1 MRTTDKNG
9 SIICQRCLAANSID
23 LEFCA
28 RCGTRLMLVVE
39 PTALRFEEEALV
51 GDYEEHLL
59 ERVSALESK
68 LARVWEKLEQAVDY
82 LSRSV
87 RTSYFDHILLE
98 TLLAELGET
107 RVVSRRRIEQLWHER
122 FERDA
127 AEMAETSRR
136 EEVRT
141 RVTARYSGGER
152 AAFAR
157 LVSDGFALI
166 EKGREAEGLRHLER
180 AAALSPENAPL
191 NSFIGEH
198 FFRARKL
205 TLARDYLARA
215 LDAEPD
221 NRRTCLLLGL
231 VCGDQG
237 DAARSREL
245 LRQSVSGGRH
255 SFAAHY
261 ALGRLHAAESDWKG
275 ALEEFKLALAAR
287 RCPEAHYMLGLA
299 CYQLGRHRTAL
310 RHLRNALDMD
320 GGYGEAHYLL
330 GLVHLQ
336 LGERAEAARAFEA
349 SRAAGAGAPAAA
361 AGGRPARKSRRKA
374 VRLEDFPPPAL
385 FPQTRG
391 GRRRLLTGGDTR
403 VAAALRED
411 ALGTPKSF

>member
-9 SIICQRCLAANSID
+9 SIICQRCLAANAIEQ
-23 LEFCA
+23 EFCG

-39 PTALRFEEEALV
+39 PTSLRFEEEALV

-68 LARVWEKLEQAVDY
+68 LTRVWEKLEQAVEY
-82 LSRSV
+82 LGRSV

-98 TLLAELGET
+98 TLLAELGEG
-107 RVVSRRRIEQLWHER
+107 RIVNRRRVEQLWHER

-127 AEMAETSRR
+127 AAMAETSRR
-136 EEVRT
+136 EELRT
-141 RVTARYSGGER
+141 RVTARYTGGER
-152 AAFAR
+152 AAFVR

-166 EKGREAEGLRHLER
+166 EKGRETQGLRQLER
-180 AAALSPENAPL
+180 AAALAPENAPL

-198 FFRARKL
+198 FFRTRKMI
-205 TLARDYLARA
+205 LARDYLARA
-215 LDAEPD
+215 LDAEPG

-237 DAARSREL
+237 DAARAREL
-245 LRQSVSGGRH
+245 LRQSVSGGQH

-261 ALGRLHAAESDWKG
+261 ALGRLHAAEGDWKG
-275 ALEEFKLALAAR
+275 ALTEFKQALAAR
-287 RCPEAHYMLGLA
+287 KCPEAHYMLGLA
-299 CYQLGRHRTAL
+299 CYQLGRQRTAL

-320 GGYGEAHYLL
+320 AAHGDALYLL

-336 LGERAEAARAFEA
+336 LDERTEAARAFDA
-349 SRAAGAGAPAAA
+349 ARAAR
-361 AGGRPARKSRRKA
+361 GGEVRTGQKVRRKR

-411 ALGTPKSF
+411 ALGSPKSN

>member
-1 MRTTDKNG
+1 MRTTEKNG
-9 SIICQRCLAANSID
+9 SIICQRCLAPNSLE
-23 LEFCA
+23 LEFCG

-59 ERVSALESK
+59 ERVSSLESK
-68 LARVWEKLEQAVDY
+68 LARVWEKLEQAVEY

-98 TLLAELGET
+98 TLLAELGES
-107 RVVSRRRIEQLWHER
+107 RVVSRRRVEQLWHER

-127 AEMAETSRR
+127 AAMAETSRR
-136 EEVRT
+136 EELRT
-141 RVTARYSGGER
+141 RVTARYTGGER

-157 LVSDGFALI
+157 LVSDGFELI
-166 EKGREAEGLRHLER
+166 EKGRETQGLRQLER
-180 AAALSPENAPL
+180 AAALAPGNAPL

-198 FFRARKL
+198 FFRARKM

-215 LDAEPD
+215 LDAEPG

-237 DAARSREL
+237 DAARARSL
-245 LRQSVSGGRH
+245 LRQSVSGGQL

-275 ALEEFKLALAAR
+275 ALSEFRQALAAR
-287 RCPEAHYMLGLA
+287 KCPEAHYMLGLC

-310 RHLRNALDMD
+310 RHLRNALDTD
-320 GGYGEAHYLL
+320 GAYGDALYLL
-330 GLVHLQ
+330 GLVHLR
-336 LGERAEAARAFEA
+336 LGERADAARAFEA
-349 SRAAGAGAPAAA
+349 SRAARGAHEGPAP
-361 AGGRPARKSRRKA
+361 RKTRKKT

-411 ALGTPKSF
+411 ALGTPAGR